1 MTRLKWRWWA
11 GLAGLTAL
19 GGVLRIHQLGSNSF
33 WLDEAISV
41 LIARLPASLILSNA
55 GHSSHPGLYY
65 LLLHYWLPSSG
76 AEVWGRALSV
86 LWGALTVPAIFV
98 LGTLLFNRKV
108 ALVASALLALA
119 PFHVAYSQEARMYA
133 QLTFLGVVALTCF
146 HRAIESG
153 HPGWWL
159 ATGMATT
166 AAAATHLFVFLLL
179 AAVSLYVL
187 LYRRD
192 ALVKM
197 ILIDLGAVIVV
208 APHLA
213 TMLGGTPGRLGG
225 LRPLVGKGRPNPLF
239 PITATHVLLVGYSIT
254 AKVMPVALLCSLST
268 FAIALWETGQAIRRR
283 SERWRS
289 LVLLLLIVG
298 MTLLGPFGLAQIR
311 PIFLPER
318 TLLIGLPAM
327 ILLIAWGVS
336 EAKRMNPL
344 PGVGIGLVVVMLL
357 SLWGYYVNPA
367 FQKPPMR
374 EAATLVQERLD
385 AGDAILHTSDGSY
398 LPFLVYV
405 DHPDHF
411 LLQGDPDPRKS
422 EAVYRIWGGQL
433 ASKGELNDRFERLWV
448 VMALDHSVEFQREA
462 LAWFKSRYALLERHN
477 VGGIGIYLLDLTASE
492 LESESDL

>member
-1 MTRLKWRWWA
+1 M
-11 GLAGLTAL
+11 
-19 GGVLRIHQLGSNSF
+19 
-33 WLDEAISV
+33 

-65 LLLHYWLPSSG
+65 LLLHYWLPSG
-76 AEVWGRALSV
+76 GTEVWGRALSV
-86 LWGALTVPAIFV
+86 LWGALTVPAIFA

-133 QLTFLGVVALTCF
+133 QLAFLGVMALICF
-146 HRAIESG
+146 HRAVESG

-159 ATGMATT
+159 ATGVAAT
-166 AAAATHLFVFLLL
+166 AAAATHLFAFLLL
-179 AAVSLYVL
+179 AAMSLYVL
-187 LYRRD
+187 LCRRD

-197 ILIDLGAVIVV
+197 ILINLGAVIIV

-213 TMLGGTPGRLGG
+213 SMLGGTPGRLGG

-239 PITATHVLLVGYSIT
+239 PITAIHLLLVGYSIT
-254 AKVMPVALLCSLST
+254 PKVMPVALLCSLST
-268 FAIALWETGQAIRRR
+268 FAITLWETKWAIRRR
-283 SERWRS
+283 SGSWRS
-289 LVLLLLIVG
+289 LVLLSLTVG
-298 MTLLGPFGLAQIR
+298 ITLLGPFGLAQVQ

-318 TLLIGLPAM
+318 TLLIGLPSM

-336 EAKRMNPL
+336 EVERTNPL
-344 PGVGIGLVVVMLL
+344 PGLAIGLAAVMML
-357 SLWGYYVNPA
+357 SLWGYYVNPDY
-367 FQKPPMR
+367 QKPTMR
-374 EAATLVQERLD
+374 EAATLVQKQLD

-398 LPFLVYV
+398 LPFLVYL
-405 DHPDHF
+405 DHLDHF

-422 EAVYRIWGGQL
+422 ESVYRIWGGQL
-433 ASKGELNDRFERLWV
+433 VSKGELDDRFERLWV

-462 LAWFKSRYALLERHN
+462 LAWFESRYSLLERQD

-492 LESESDL
+492 LESGGRP